1 MPAQGRAS
9 LPFRGSLQ
17 DVRLFVAAYEE
28 GSFTAAA
35 MRENS
40 TQSGVSHHIRQ
51 LEMLLDV
58 KLFVRE
64 KVGVTAT
71 PAADIFYRRCI
82 EMLRGIDEA
91 ANQVAHYSKGFQ
103 GSFTV
108 GIIPALTNRIVAP
121 ALLRF
126 AALHPNV
133 KVRIVESFGSLLPQM
148 VASGDVDFAISTL
161 HGGETGIEAR
171 TLLSTPECLIS
182 RAGRADE
189 PPATALMPAG
199 PVNMAWASRME
210 GRRAAISNC
219 LTANGVPIATE
230 LEIDSALAM
239 LDLVSRSDWKTVTP
253 CVMID
258 PQVDAARFTIR
269 PLRDPD
275 VNFEIM
281 MLERTTTALTPEAE
295 LFIEIF
301 AEEARQ
307 ATDNWISIFRQS
319 GLM

>member
-1 MPAQGRAS
+1 M
-9 LPFRGSLQ
+9 PFRGSLQ

-35 MRENS
+35 TRENS

-71 PAADIFYRRCI
+71 PAADILYRRCI

-91 ANQVAHYSKGFQ
+91 ANLVAHYSKGFQ

-108 GIIPALTNRIVAP
+108 GIIPALTHRIVAP

-126 AALHPNV
+126 TALHPNV

-161 HGGETGIEAR
+161 HGGETGIHAR
-171 TLLSTPECLIS
+171 PLLSTPECLVS
-182 RAGRADE
+182 RVNRADE
-189 PPATALMPAG
+189 PPVTTAMPAT
-199 PVNMAWASRME
+199 PINMAWASRME
-210 GRRAAISNC
+210 GRRAAISAC
-219 LTANGVPIATE
+219 LAAHGIGIDAE

-239 LDLVSRSDWKTVTP
+239 LDLVGRSDWKTVTP
-253 CVMID
+253 CLMID
-258 PQVDAARFTIR
+258 PTADAQRFTIR

-281 MLERTTTALTPEAE
+281 LLERTSTVLTPEAE
-295 LFIEIF
+295 LFVEIF
-301 AEEARQ
+301 TEEARRG
-307 ATDNWISIFRQS
+307 TEDWIARFHDL